1 MPTIRVRRF
10 DGTKEGDPIIEILAA
25 DEAALMQRGRNALDD
40 SATDKQEI
48 TQEIPYAPDL
58 ELLDLAAVLNY
69 SDGSEV
75 RGRVTNISHSFSLP
89 EAITTLTIEAV
100 A

>member
-1 MPTIRVRRF
+1 MPSIRVKRF

-25 DEAALMQRGRNALDD
+25 DEAALLQRGRNALDD
-40 SATDKQEI
+40 EATDKIEV
-48 TQEIPYAPDL
+48 THEIPYSPDL
-58 ELLDLAAVLNY
+58 ELLDLVAVLNY
-69 SDGSEV
+69 TNGNEV
-75 RGRVTNISHSFSLP
+75 RGRVTNLSHSFSLP